1 MAKKNTRRG
10 ELCKEALRKFPKSPI
25 LTLAKKIYSENE
37 LDFSSVEDVRGL
49 LRYYTG
55 LRGKKKG
62 QISADK
68 EFHRVPTYHYNPFD
82 DIPESFEESREPYIL
97 ATATKKILILSD
109 IHFPYHNVKALK
121 AAINKGVEEQVDCI
135 VLNGDI
141 LDFYA
146 LSDFSKDPSKP
157 RFRQEIEL
165 GKWFLNELR
174 LAFPKAQIYY
184 KIGNHEMR
192 LERYLKVKAP
202 EIFDTDEFKLEILLE
217 FAKHHV
223 IMIDKYTVIKAG
235 NLNIIHGHEYKGA
248 GGVYPAKYIYAKS
261 KVNTICGHY
270 HRSSTYLDKNMDGA
284 YHGGF
289 STGCLCE
296 LSPDYLPYNEWV
308 HGFAIVTMKENG
320 NFSVQNLTI
329 DNGEIR

>member
-1 MAKKNTRRG
+1 MAERITKHG
-10 ELCKEALRKFPKSPI
+10 AICVAALKKFPKTPI
-25 LTLAKKIYSENE
+25 LTLAKKLYSENPLHFKNIE
-37 LDFSSVEDVRGL
+37 HARKLLSYHSGKNGNKNRKALEDRSVQQEVL
-49 LRYYTG
+49 
-55 LRGKKKG
+55 
-62 QISADK
+62 
-68 EFHRVPTYHYNPFD
+68 YNYAPFEK
-82 DIPESFEESREPYIL
+82 IPDSFEEIREPYIL
-97 ATATKKILILSD
+97 GTATKKILILSD
-109 IHFPYHNVKALK
+109 IHFPYHNAAALK
-121 AAINKGVEEQVDCI
+121 AAIKYGLEQAVDCI
-135 VLNGDI
+135 ILNGDI
-141 LDFYA
+141 LDFYQ

-157 RFRQEIEL
+157 TFRKELEL
-165 GKWFLNELR
+165 GRWFLKELR

-202 EIFDTDEFKLEILLE
+202 EILDCEEFRLEILLE

-223 IMIDKYTVIKAG
+223 ILIDKYTVIKTG

-248 GGVYPAKYIYAKS
+248 GGVYPAKYIYSKS

-270 HRSSTYLDKNMDGA
+270 HRSSTYLDKNMDGH

-296 LSPDYLPYNEWV
+296 LSPDYMPYNEWV
-308 HGFAIVTMKENG
+308 HGFAVVTMKKDG

>member
-1 MAKKNTRRG
+1 MAGKTTKSG
-10 ELCKEALRKFPKSPI
+10 EICKAALKKFPKTPI
-25 LTLAKKIYSENE
+25 LTLAKKIYEANPLEFST
-37 LDFSSVEDVRGL
+37 LDNARSK
-49 LRYYTG
+49 LRYYSG
-55 LRGKKKG
+55 LSGVRNRK
-62 QISADK
+62 
-68 EFHRVPTYHYNPFD
+68 RVSNKDLYRESNYIYNPFD
-82 DIPESFEESREPYIL
+82 NIPDSFEEVREPYTL
-97 ATATKKILILSD
+97 ATATKKILVLSD
-109 IHFPYHNVKALK
+109 IHFPYHNAKALK
-121 AAINKGVEEQVDCI
+121 AAIKKGVDENVDCVI
-135 VLNGDI
+135 LNGDI

-157 RFRQEIEL
+157 TFRKEIEL
-165 GKWFLNELR
+165 GRWFIKELR
-174 LAFPKAQIYY
+174 SAFPNAQIYY

-202 EIFDTDEFKLEILLE
+202 EIFDSEEFRLDILLD
-217 FAKHHV
+217 FAKYHV

-248 GGVYPAKYIYAKS
+248 GGVYPAKYIYSKS
-261 KVNTICGHY
+261 KVNTLCGHY

-308 HGFAIVTMKENG
+308 HGFAIVTMKDNG